1 MYIPI
6 IQLKKY
12 ELAIKRERER
22 EREREL
28 RDRVSERGERE
39 RVKENETAPLGV
51 ILVFLLFYTG
61 LDSDRWVP
69 LLSILLRECH

>member
-12 ELAIKRERER
+12 ELAIKLERER
-22 EREREL
+22 AERRCQ
-28 RDRVSERGERE
+28 RGERE
-39 RVKENETAPLGV
+39 TKRESVKEDERAPLGV
-51 ILVFLLFYTG
+51 ILVFYKGF
-61 LDSDRWVP
+61 DRDRWVP

>member
-1 MYIPI
+1 M
-6 IQLKKY
+6 
-12 ELAIKRERER
+12 
-22 EREREL
+22 
-28 RDRVSERGERE
+28 SERGERERKRE